1 MSMFP
6 GSGAQR
12 KPWELEYGAVDRP
25 MARFFNVVYAWMA
38 VGLALTAAVAWFV
51 APHLPQLVGRS
62 PGLLMI
68 CGLVAFVIS
77 IGVQSSFQR
86 LNANV
91 ATALFLLY
99 AALIGVC
106 ISYIFLIYSPTAL
119 ISAFGVTGGV
129 FVGMSVYGF
138 VTKRDLSRIGAIAV
152 MCVWG
157 LLLAS
162 IVSFFVASSA
172 LDWLITYGVLAAFIC
187 ITAYK
192 TQDLKLMA
200 QQFGMDSV
208 MAPRIAIYGSLIL
221 YISFLNIFLSVLR
234 IMGDRR

>member
-12 KPWELEYGAVDRP
+12 KPWELEYGAYERP
-25 MARFFNVVYAWMA
+25 MARFFNTVYAWMA
-38 VGLALTAAVAWFV
+38 VGLALTATVAWFV
-51 APHLPQLVGRS
+51 APHLPQLIGRS
-62 PGLLMI
+62 LGLLVI
-68 CGLVAFVIS
+68 CGIAAFVIS
-77 IGVQSSFQR
+77 IGVQRSFRR

-91 ATALFLLY
+91 ATALFLLF
-99 AALIGVC
+99 AAIIGVF
-106 ISYIFLIYSPTAL
+106 ISNIFLIYSPTVL

-138 VTKRDLSRIGAIAV
+138 VTKRDLSRIGAVLV

-162 IVSFFVASSA
+162 VVNYFVASNA
-172 LDWLITYGVLAAFIC
+172 FDWLITYGVLAAFIG

-192 TQDLKLMA
+192 TQELKLM
-200 QQFGMDSV
+200 
-208 MAPRIAIYGSLIL
+208 
-221 YISFLNIFLSVLR
+221 
-234 IMGDRR
+234 